1 MHRVINAVLFQL
13 AWFGFVAGAARDAA
27 WWGLLPFILLG
38 AHALREPSTRRSD
51 LLLAALVIPVGV
63 LLDGS
68 FARSG
73 LLAYGDAVPALLS
86 APWWILA
93 MWLGFAWTFN
103 HSLVWLQKHVGVAAL
118 LGAVAGPFSYY
129 VAAHAWGALAFT
141 GDQPKTLVLLAVAWS
156 AATAGL
162 VLVARRIKPAP
173 APIPVIA

>member
-27 WWGLLPFILLG
+27 WWGLLPFVLLC
-38 AHALREPSTRRSD
+38 AHALREPATRRSD
-51 LLLAALVIPVGV
+51 LLLALIVVPLGI
-63 LLDGS
+63 LIDGS
-68 FARSG
+68 FARTG
-73 LLAYGDAVPALLS
+73 LLTYGDLAPALLY

-93 MWLGFAWTFN
+93 MWVGFAFTFN
-103 HSLVWLQKHVGVAAL
+103 HSLVWLQKHVGMAAV

-141 GDQPKTLVLLAVAWS
+141 GDEPKTLVLLAASWS

-162 VLVARRIKPAP
+162 IFLARRLRVAP
-173 APIPVIA
+173 PPVPVIA